1 MIHIL
6 LCCISLKEH
15 VRPWWGVNVDE
26 VDSDPFLRYIQEHT
40 FCYSDTLGVSH
51 GRQAG
56 RQRSRVFLEFEIFFE
71 DFL

>member
-56 RQRSRVFLEFEIFFE
+56 RQATEPRFP
-71 DFL
+71 